1 MRPIRLFNRYMSQRH
16 LTVFTGELLLI
27 AGSMGFVLH
36 HYSPDDEF
44 STAVWKGAVVSVLC
58 MLCLYYNDL
67 YDLTVVRTTR
77 EVFIRLL
84 QSVGSALILIALLY
98 ILMPWLVVADG
109 ASLPAFAILLTGILA
124 WRLVFNHFTRLRSF
138 GERVLIVGTDATA
151 QTIARQIST
160 QDDFGYDIV
169 GFIGDDESAV
179 TQTVGDWRVIGALD
193 DIDRV
198 VARYAVDRLIVGMS
212 DRRGRLPVRALLRSK
227 LRGIRVEDVNAVYER
242 LTGKLLVE
250 DLRPSWLIFSDDYC
264 ASRWTR
270 RSKRVFDI
278 LLALVVLVLST
289 PFLILTALAVW
300 LESGSP
306 ILYRQERVGENGR
319 LFTLNKFRSMRKD
332 AEQGTPVWAQAED
345 DRVTRVGRLIRKTRL
360 DELPQLWNVLR
371 GEMSIIGPRPT
382 LAYQVERYT
391 PHQRRRL
398 EVKPGLTGWAQVNGR
413 ARLPWPERI
422 ELDVWYVEHRS
433 PALDLKIMLRTPL
446 ALVSGTYKGATGGWN
461 DRGGNQVPPT
471 GPPLNR

>member
-1 MRPIRLFNRYMSQRH
+1 MGPIRLFNRYVSQRH

-36 HYSPDDEF
+36 HYSPDDDL

-77 EVFIRLL
+77 EVLIRLL

-98 ILMPWLVVADG
+98 ILVPWLVVADG
-109 ASLPAFAILLTGILA
+109 ASLPAFALLLTGILA

-151 QTIARQIST
+151 QTIARQIGA

-169 GFIGDDESAV
+169 GFIDDDQSRV
-179 TQTVGDWRVIGALD
+179 MQSVGDWRVIGSLD

-198 VARYAVDRLIVGMS
+198 VSRYAVDRLIVGMS

-227 LRGIRVEDVNAVYER
+227 LRGIRVEDVNTVYER

-270 RSKRVFDI
+270 RSKRGFDI
-278 LLALVVLVLST
+278 LLALVALVLST
-289 PFLILTALAVW
+289 PFLVLTAIAVW

-319 LFTLNKFRSMRKD
+319 VFTLYKFRSMRKD
-332 AEQGTPVWAQAED
+332 AEQGTPVWARPED
-345 DRVTRVGRLIRKTRL
+345 ERVTLVGRLIRKTRL

-371 GEMSIIGPRPT
+371 GDMSFVGPRPERPFFVNQ
-382 LAYQVERYT
+382 LAEQVPLYE
-391 PHQRRRL
+391 QRHA
-398 EVKPGLTGWAQVNGR
+398 VKPGITGWAQVKYRYGASFEDSLEKLR
-413 ARLPWPERI
+413 YDLY
-422 ELDVWYVEHRS
+422 YVKHLS
-433 PALDLKIMLRTPL
+433 IPFDLTILFDTVKVVLF
-446 ALVSGTYKGATGGWN
+446 AKGA
-461 DRGGNQVPPT
+461 R
-471 GPPLNR
+471 

>member
-1 MRPIRLFNRYMSQRH
+1 MGPIRVFNRYVSQRH
-16 LTVFTGELLLI
+16 LTVFAGELLLI

-36 HYSPDDEF
+36 HYSPDDEL
-44 STAVWKGAVVSVLC
+44 SVWKGAVVSVLC

-98 ILMPWLVVADG
+98 LLMPWLVVADG
-109 ASLPAFAILLTGILA
+109 ASLPAFALLLTGILA

-151 QTIARQIST
+151 QTIARQIGA

-169 GFIGDDESAV
+169 GFLDDDASRV
-179 TQTVGDWRVIGALD
+179 MQSIGDWRVIGSLD

-198 VARYAVDRLIVGMS
+198 ISRYAVDRLIVGMS

-227 LRGIRVEDVNAVYER
+227 LRGIRVEEVNTVYER

-270 RSKRVFDI
+270 RSKRVFDV
-278 LLALVVLVLST
+278 LLALVALVLST
-289 PFLILTALAVW
+289 PFLILTAIAVW

-319 LFTLNKFRSMRKD
+319 VFTLNKFRSMRKD
-332 AEQGTPVWAQAED
+332 AEQGTPVWARAED
-345 DRVTRVGRLIRKTRL
+345 DRVTRVGRLIRQTRL

-371 GEMSIIGPRPT
+371 GDMSFVGPRPERPFFVNQ
-382 LAYQVERYT
+382 LAEQVPFYE
-391 PHQRRRL
+391 QRHA
-398 EVKPGLTGWAQVNGR
+398 VKPGITGWAQVKYRYGASFEDSLEKLR
-413 ARLPWPERI
+413 YDLY
-422 ELDVWYVEHRS
+422 YVKNLS
-433 PALDLKIMLRTPL
+433 IPFDLTILFDTVKVVLF
-446 ALVSGTYKGATGGWN
+446 AKGA
-461 DRGGNQVPPT
+461 R
-471 GPPLNR
+471 

>member
-1 MRPIRLFNRYMSQRH
+1 MRPIRLFNRYVSQRH

-36 HYSPDDEF
+36 RYSPDDEL
-44 STAVWKGAVVSVLC
+44 STAVWKCAVVSVLC

-98 ILMPWLVVADG
+98 ILVPWLVLADG

-151 QTIARQIST
+151 QTIARQISA

-169 GFIGDDESAV
+169 GFIDDDEAPLMHS
-179 TQTVGDWRVIGALD
+179 VGDWRVIGALN
-193 DIDRV
+193 DIDGV

-289 PFLILTALAVW
+289 PFLVLTALAVW

-371 GEMSIIGPRPT
+371 GDMSFVGPRPERPFFVNQ
-382 LAYQVERYT
+382 LAEQVPFYE
-391 PHQRRRL
+391 QRHA
-398 EVKPGLTGWAQVNGR
+398 VKPGITGWAQVKYRYGASFEDSLEKLR
-413 ARLPWPERI
+413 YDLY
-422 ELDVWYVEHRS
+422 YVKHLS
-433 PALDLKIMLRTPL
+433 IPFDLTILFDTVKVVLF
-446 ALVSGTYKGATGGWN
+446 AKGA
-461 DRGGNQVPPT
+461 R
-471 GPPLNR
+471 